1 MVSEV
6 TEKKYGALLSRIE
19 KAGIPYK
26 TVPIDELLIR
36 IRSLKSERDGE
47 PLSKASVR
55 SYLIAIKRERDTDG
69 EKILE
74 EINRINEEIKEE
86 VSKNRLIGKQKENYI
101 EWEKVQEI
109 YKDILKGYG
118 KSYNKDR
125 NIVLLSCYCQMGV
138 RRLLDY
144 ALMDVMHEESGIE
157 KGRNYYIKS
166 GGYFV
171 FQVYKTAKA
180 YGVQRIKLTE
190 EHKNLMDGYIEK
202 YKIEGTLF
210 DLKGGAIKDR
220 LVRIF
225 KRYTTKTISVNIL
238 RHSYIS
244 WLMDNG
250 KLKTIEDRKKYAG
263 IMGHSIQMQ
272 AEYYKDKSKEVVDNE
287 DDEDDEDDEM
297 MIMDE

>member
-6 TEKKYGALLSRIE
+6 TEKKYVALLSRLD
-19 KAGIPYK
+19 KAGIPYR
-26 TVPIDELLIR
+26 TTPIDDLIKNLM
-36 IRSLKSERDGE
+36 SLKSERDGE

-55 SYLIAIKRERDTDG
+55 SYLIAIKRERETDR

-86 VSKNRLIGKQKENYI
+86 VSKNRLIGKQKENYL
-101 EWEKVQEI
+101 EWERVKEI
-109 YKDILKGYG
+109 YEDLLKGYG

-125 NIVLLSCYCQMGV
+125 NIVLLSCYCLMGV

-144 ALMDVMHEESGIE
+144 ALMCVLPDETGIE
-157 KGRNYYIKS
+157 KGKNYYIKS

-180 YGVQRIKLTE
+180 YGVQRIKLSE
-190 EHKNLMDGYIEK
+190 EHKELLDGYIEK
-202 YKIEGTLF
+202 YKIEGSLF
-210 DLKGGAIKDR
+210 ELKGGAIKDR

-225 KRYTTKTISVNIL
+225 KKYTKKTVSVNIL

-250 KLKTIEDRKKYAG
+250 KLKTIEDRKRYAG
-263 IMGHSIQMQ
+263 IMGHSVSMQ
-272 AEYYKDKSKEVVDNE
+272 GEYYKDKSKEGEEGE
-287 DDEDDEDDEM
+287 DGEEDEM
-297 MIMDE
+297 MRMDE